1 MFTGIITDIGRVR
14 AIAPDGDRRIE
25 IETGLDLADL
35 SLGASIACSGVCLSV
50 VEKGEGWFAAQASEE
65 TLACTTLG
73 EWQRGTP
80 VNLERAMRMG
90 DELGGHLVVGHVD
103 GTAEILQC
111 EPEGESL
118 HFRLAAPKALAPYLA
133 AKGSVTLDGVSL
145 TINAVEGANFDVNI
159 IPQTQRETTFGTA
172 GNGARVNLEVD
183 LLARYLA
190 RLIEKD

>member
-14 AIAPDGDRRIE
+14 AISPDGDRRIE

-172 GNGARVNLEVD
+172 ANGARVNLEVD

>member
-14 AIAPDGDRRIE
+14 AISPDGDRRIE

-118 HFRLAAPKALAPYLA
+118 HFRLAAPKVLAPYLA

-172 GNGARVNLEVD
+172 ANGARVNLEVD